1 MDERLALGSDVIVV
15 NEDRRVVHGFYG
27 FFLLVVLVG
36 TWAILAFVE
45 QPADV
50 ASQNRIA
57 LLVVAG
63 LASAAL
69 IARWIYEA
77 RYPARLEVTRDRIS
91 AKRRGRAK
99 ETILTRTTGELK
111 FGVESMVIAGR
122 GTVTPVLAIPDSDQ
136 EALGIAGY
144 DGPKIRQACEA
155 LGWHFVD

>member
-1 MDERLALGSDVIVV
+1 MDEYPEPRSDVIVV
-15 NEDRRVVHGFYG
+15 NEDRRLVHGLYG
-27 FFLLVVLVG
+27 FLLLVVLVG
-36 TWAILAFVE
+36 TWAILSYVE

-57 LLVVAG
+57 LFVVAG
-63 LASAAL
+63 LASGAL

-77 RYPARLEVTRDRIS
+77 RYPARLEVSRDRIA

-99 ETILTRTTGELK
+99 ETSLARTTGELT

-122 GTVTPVLAIPDSDQ
+122 GAVTPVLRIPGSDQ
-136 EALGIAGY
+136 DALGIAGY